1 MRLSD
6 CQSIQKRR
14 DDGLNELITFISQ
27 VGFPIVVSFY
37 LLNRIEAKLD
47 IMIQSIQNLS
57 R

>member
-1 MRLSD
+1 MNDFIS
-6 CQSIQKRR
+6 
-14 DDGLNELITFISQ
+14 FISQ

-57 R
+57 HLKE